1 MKCLQDFS
9 HLFGLLIALQWGSSV
24 HRVLGVYGDVKQQS
38 ILTQDRPV
46 LGEISFQQL
55 LAAAYV
61 VQQRNER
68 VIPREAGADHVQTLV
83 HIAETQNLIQSC
95 QLDLPAATMLIAKQ
109 VEKITKAS
117 GVAIGIV
124 EGDELVYQATRGT
137 ADDEMGSRVP
147 LASCLSAYCLHSGQ
161 ILQCSDAKRDTRLRY
176 EHCRLRYVQS
186 LIAVPVY
193 HEGKIAG
200 VLEVRFA
207 EPNSVREHDARSSQ
221 LMAGLVSDA
230 IARASGLEWKQS
242 LATERASML
251 EVLDRI
257 KPQLERLVGPFL
269 APGKD
274 EAVPSSNLEAEPSPS
289 EVCRGCGHRFEEEEY
304 FCGACGTA
312 RQEISS
318 RGDIQ
323 SKLASLW
330 HMQQAQTQKTNNL
343 VESPIAVRDTSQGAM
358 PPSQQNLGVPSDK
371 ELAATHAP
379 SGGVILTQAR
389 AVPTQKSPWT
399 SAASARR
406 WLEELNA
413 QERPGRAWVT
423 AQWDAH
429 RGNVYV
435 AVAAFLLLFAI
446 FDWGFGPTQ
455 IGASGQPSATKTARK
470 TKQAQLTLSEKV
482 LVSLGIAE
490 LPPSPTYVGNPQ
502 TQVWVDLHTALYYCP
517 GADLYGKTEGGKL
530 TTQRDAQQDQFE
542 PASRRAC
549 D

>member
-9 HLFGLLIALQWGSSV
+9 HLFGLLMCLQGGSSV
-24 HRVLGVYGDVKQQS
+24 HRLLGVYGDVKQQS

-124 EGDELVYQATRGT
+124 EGDKLVYQATRGT

-193 HEGKIAG
+193 QEGKIAG

-221 LMAGLVSDA
+221 FMAGLVSDG

-251 EVLDRI
+251 EVLERI
-257 KPQLERLVGPFL
+257 KPQLERLVGPYL
-269 APGKD
+269 GPGKG
-274 EAVPSSNLEAEPSPS
+274 AVPFRNLDTEPIPS
-289 EVCRGCGHRFEEEEY
+289 EAFPG
-304 FCGACGTA
+304 
-312 RQEISS
+312 
-318 RGDIQ
+318 
-323 SKLASLW
+323 
-330 HMQQAQTQKTNNL
+330 
-343 VESPIAVRDTSQGAM
+343 
-358 PPSQQNLGVPSDK
+358 LG
-371 ELAATHAP
+371 
-379 SGGVILTQAR
+379 
-389 AVPTQKSPWT
+389 
-399 SAASARR
+399 
-406 WLEELNA
+406 
-413 QERPGRAWVT
+413 
-423 AQWDAH
+423 
-429 RGNVYV
+429 
-435 AVAAFLLLFAI
+435 
-446 FDWGFGPTQ
+446 
-455 IGASGQPSATKTARK
+455 
-470 TKQAQLTLSEKV
+470 
-482 LVSLGIAE
+482 
-490 LPPSPTYVGNPQ
+490 
-502 TQVWVDLHTALYYCP
+502 
-517 GADLYGKTEGGKL
+517 
-530 TTQRDAQQDQFE
+530 
-542 PASRRAC
+542 
-549 D
+549 